1 MTRHVVVV
9 GGGIVGAAC
18 ARSLA
23 RAGIRVTVVERAAV
37 ASGTSAQGE
46 GNILVS
52 DKGPGAELELAQLAA
67 RRWPEV
73 AAELA
78 DELGDALPSIE
89 YEPKGG
95 LVVTTTDEGADPLL
109 AFAAGQRSAGVDAI
123 PVDVRRA
130 LELEPW
136 LNPAITAAVH
146 YPEDA
151 QVQPAIA
158 TEALAASA
166 RRAGAV
172 VRTGVEVVGPL
183 LDADGALRGVRT
195 TAGDIPSDDVLVV
208 TSTTP
213 RRILHKVYDG
223 DYVGAVGSGDGALQT
238 SGVVESTP
246 SGTVLIGSSRER
258 VGFDASLRVA
268 VLEELAAKAVRLF
281 PFLADAN
288 AMRSYGGFR
297 PYLPDHL
304 PVVGPDPRL
313 PGLWHASGHEGA
325 GIGLSVATAD
335 LVADLMTGSAPA
347 LDVRPFSVAR
357 ASLGLA
363 MPGAVAA
370 DPQRV
375 RA

>member
-23 RAGIRVTVVERAAV
+23 RSGIRVTVVERAAV

-109 AFAAGQRSAGVDAI
+109 AFAATQRSAGVDAI
-123 PVDVRRA
+123 PVDRRRA

-136 LNPAITAAVH
+136 LNPAITAAVY

-172 VRTGVEVVGPL
+172 VRTGVEVTGPI
-183 LDADGALRGVRT
+183 LDA
-195 TAGDIPSDDVLVV
+195 
-208 TSTTP
+208 
-213 RRILHKVYDG
+213 
-223 DYVGAVGSGDGALQT
+223 
-238 SGVVESTP
+238 
-246 SGTVLIGSSRER
+246 
-258 VGFDASLRVA
+258 
-268 VLEELAAKAVRLF
+268 
-281 PFLADAN
+281 
-288 AMRSYGGFR
+288 
-297 PYLPDHL
+297 
-304 PVVGPDPRL
+304 
-313 PGLWHASGHEGA
+313 
-325 GIGLSVATAD
+325 
-335 LVADLMTGSAPA
+335 
-347 LDVRPFSVAR
+347 
-357 ASLGLA
+357 
-363 MPGAVAA
+363 
-370 DPQRV
+370 
-375 RA
+375 